1 MNDQWVRDVQQH
13 CDQFAR
19 SVMNLCN
26 AVVSRL
32 PGQQPQKHHQLPQN
46 SAAVTFLNPNL
57 AEYGLSKHSKTTQ
70 TTAGSSFSF
79 SAAGAAGITKEDIGR
94 ATWLF
99 LHTLAAQYPERPT
112 RQQRKDA
119 KTLIDVLTRMYPCGE
134 CARHFKQVVAASPP
148 QVENRKAFSHW
159 MCEVHNVVN
168 RSLGK
173 PSFNCDLVESRWAGL
188 ECDEE
193 DACSLD
199 FATYRSGGVG
209 AVKKK
214 RW

>member
-1 MNDQWVRDVQQH
+1 MTMNDQWVRDMQHH
-13 CDQFAR
+13 CDQLAR
-19 SVMNLCN
+19 SLINLRD

-32 PGQQPQKHHQLPQN
+32 PGQPQQKHHQLSQKP
-46 SAAVTFLNPNL
+46 AVATFFNPNL
-57 AEYGLSKHSKTTQ
+57 AENGFSKHSKTTK
-70 TTAGSSFSF
+70 TNFGSSSS
-79 SAAGAAGITKEDIGR
+79 SAAAAAGITREDIGR

-148 QVENRKAFSHW
+148 RVESKKEFSHW
-159 MCEVHNVVN
+159 MCEIHNVVN

-173 PSFNCDLVESRWAGL
+173 PSFNCNLVESRWAGL
-188 ECDEE
+188 ECEEE

-199 FATYRSGGVG
+199 FGSGG
-209 AVKKK
+209 AMKKG
-214 RW
+214 R

>member
-1 MNDQWVRDVQQH
+1 MNDQWLRDMQHH
-13 CDQFAR
+13 CDQLAR
-19 SVMNLCN
+19 SLTNLRD

-32 PGQQPQKHHQLPQN
+32 PGQQHQQQHQN
-46 SAAVTFLNPNL
+46 SALSTFYNPNL
-57 AEYGLSKHSKTTQ
+57 AENGLSKHSKSTK
-70 TTAGSSFSF
+70 TTAGGSSS
-79 SAAGAAGITKEDIGR
+79 SAAAAAGITKEDIGR

-99 LHTLAAQYPERPT
+99 LHTLAAQYPENPT
-112 RQQRKDA
+112 WQQRKDA

-134 CARHFKQVVAASPP
+134 CARHFKKVVAATPP
-148 QVENRKAFSHW
+148 QVGNKKEFAHW
-159 MCEVHNVVN
+159 MCEIHNVVN

-188 ECDEE
+188 ECEEE

-199 FATYRSGGVG
+199 LGSGGGG
-209 AVKKK
+209 AVKKR

>member
-1 MNDQWVRDVQQH
+1 MNDQWLRDVQHH
-13 CDQFAR
+13 CDHLAQSLTQLR
-19 SVMNLCN
+19 N

-32 PGQQPQKHHQLPQN
+32 PGQQQKQPHASTN
-46 SAAVTFLNPNL
+46 TSAALTFFNPNL
-57 AEYGLSKHSKTTQ
+57 ADTELSKHSKSTKTA
-70 TTAGSSFSF
+70 TTASG
-79 SAAGAAGITKEDIGR
+79 SAAAMAAGITKEDIGR

-99 LHTLAAQYPERPT
+99 LHTLAAQYPEQPT

-134 CARHFKQVVAASPP
+134 CARHFKHVVAANPP
-148 QVENRKAFSHW
+148 QVESKKKFSLW

-188 ECDEE
+188 ECEE
-193 DACSLD
+193 EEACSLD
-199 FATYRSGGVG
+199 ISSAG
-209 AVKKK
+209 KK
-214 RW
+214 RRR